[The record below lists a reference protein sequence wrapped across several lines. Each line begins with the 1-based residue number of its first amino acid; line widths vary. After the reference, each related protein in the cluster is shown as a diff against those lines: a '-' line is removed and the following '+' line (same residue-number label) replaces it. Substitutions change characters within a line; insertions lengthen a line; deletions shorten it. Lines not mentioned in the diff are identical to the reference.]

1 MADAGLYNAILEE
14 NQKIQSSI
22 QDEAIAQAIA
32 KLQET
37 PWEPSGW
44 SALPLLQDPT
54 DCLCVYDDSS
64 GNLRNGANCTW
75 TVPND
80 ASKVQFQIWG
90 AGAGSNGARC
100 CGGSP
105 FGATGA
111 YATVIIDAV
120 PGCEYTLCAGCAV
133 CCYSCYNAAQCGC
146 GGDSYVTGYGLSS
159 FCAEGGNPRIS
170 CAMCLLHNSSCCRW
184 QAEGCTNSGPCIC
197 EQGHWYC
204 FDNSCATCG
213 EIPWIV
219 DTNRGFYGSADSGTV
234 YGLPSIFSSKT
245 CLNTSNYGYHIH
257 PPQIGPCHTEQPGS
271 CSCQDFTSSTC
282 GGCCCQVCDGCRE
295 FPGGG
300 GTAVHVMGG
309 NFQKGDAGRAG
320 MVRVTWC

>member
-1 MADAGLYNAILEE
+1 LADAGLYNAILEE
-14 NQKIQSSI
+14 NINLQSAIQKEKLDQARQSLAS
-22 QDEAIAQAIA
+22 E
-32 KLQET
+32 
-37 PWEPSGW
+37 PWESSGW
-44 SALPLLQDPT
+44 QLLPLLEDPT

-64 GNLRNGANCTW
+64 GYFRCGANCTW

-120 PGCEYTLCAGCAV
+120 PGCEYTLCAGCAT
-133 CCYSCYNAAQCGC
+133 CCYAEYGSNSGC
-146 GGDSYVTGYGLSS
+146 SGDSYVTGYGLSN
-159 FCAEGGNPRIS
+159 FCAEGGNSRIS
-170 CAMCLLHNSSCCRW
+170 CPMCLLHSDTCCRW
-184 QAEGCTNSGPCIC
+184 RAEGQPCAGPCIC
-197 EQGHWYC
+197 GSGSWYC

-219 DTNRGFYGSADSGTV
+219 DTNRGYYGSADSGEV
-234 YGLPSIFSSKT
+234 FGLPSIFSSKS
-245 CLNTSNYGYHIH
+245 CLNDNNYGYHIH
-257 PPQIGPCHTEQPGS
+257 PPQIGPCHTEQSGS

-282 GGCCCQVCDGCRE
+282 GGCCCQACDGCRE

-300 GTAVHVMGG
+300 GTAVHVMSGCCRC
-309 NFQKGDAGRAG
+309 GDAGRAG